1 MKLALEALE
10 ESLGYVE
17 EEAENAQ
24 RLYGNYPTRQARIK
38 GLKDDARKHM
48 DAVTALRQAIAEAEQ
63 AQLVTH
69 CEAGPDYCQ
78 QCADEAQPVAWM
90 HEMLRVQGCDGTWN
104 CDPYM
109 HGMYN
114 GMEYMLAMV
123 ESREPVFRDAPD
135 KWLNT
140 LPPASITS
148 AAYGIKGNA

>member
-1 MKLALEALE
+1 MKQALEALE
-10 ESLGYVE
+10 DACGGRCNAEYNPCFQR
-17 EEAENAQ
+17 EAASS
-24 RLYGNYPTRQARIK
+24 
-38 GLKDDARKHM
+38 
-48 DAVTALRQAIAEAEQ
+48 LRQAIAEAEQ

-148 AAYGIKGNA
+148 AAYGIKGDA